1 VRIAWREYLLRPDAD
16 FNAPGAPRISR
27 AQAAGELP
35 ALRAELEQ
43 LRAKRRRVDA
53 RYDPRR
59 AVFAQTRYLLGLY
72 RRFPSLDWVF
82 QAYHGGENGVRRTL
96 RFYLG
101 PRWPGSAALAIRQ
114 GGAGGRP
121 LRFEDLYFGTTPRAR
136 AAAFSYLYGR
146 SDDHRYYWWKLRAA
160 EQALARYRADPNGF
174 NRYWE
179 GLLPGRGKAAL
190 WYPDEER
197 HAFPDLAAL
206 QTAHTRGRLV
216 AVSARP
222 GAFVVRVPP
231 LAPADAARWHQAL
244 RPEAKGA
251 LLLVAAAYKRA
262 GGGGVLS
269 VGILR

>member
-121 LRFEDLYFGTTPRAR
+121 LRFEDLYFGTTPRA
-136 AAAFSYLYGR
+136 APAAFLLSVRPQRRPPLLLVETARGR
-146 SDDHRYYWWKLRAA
+146 TGAGPLPCRPQRL
-160 EQALARYRADPNGF
+160 QQ
-174 NRYWE
+174 YWE
-179 GLLPGRGKAAL
+179 GLLPAVARRRCG
-190 WYPDEER
+190 
-197 HAFPDLAAL
+197 
-206 QTAHTRGRLV
+206 TRTRSGTRSRTLP
-216 AVSARP
+216 RCK
-222 GAFVVRVPP
+222 R
-231 LAPADAARWHQAL
+231 RT
-244 RPEAKGA
+244 
-251 LLLVAAAYKRA
+251 RA
-262 GGGGVLS
+262 GDWW
-269 VGILR
+269 R